1 MKHDTVVYVTKLNVM
16 LVFFVMFKQKIMASN
31 KSFLQ
36 ASDVKLLP
44 PLHKQVVKCLK
55 TVYIVSL
62 LQRISA
68 FHHHMYTE
76 YLSN

>member
-1 MKHDTVVYVTKLNVM
+1 MKHDTVAHVTKLNVM
-16 LVFFVMFKQKIMASN
+16 LVFFMTFKQKIMASN

-44 PLHKQVVKCLK
+44 PYKQVVKFLK

-68 FHHHMYTE
+68 FHHHVYTE
-76 YLSN
+76 YLSY